1 MWMGLVTSFSLKS
14 LTDVVPVSG
23 SRQKRRH
30 IMGDSPYT
38 DLERQAYAFALF
50 AVLILDELREQ
61 YLTGVDNFLEMVPS
75 FDVIIDRAI
84 RFQLDMLVE
93 DPEIEGLNE

>member
-1 MWMGLVTSFSLKS
+1 
-14 LTDVVPVSG
+14 
-23 SRQKRRH
+23 
-30 IMGDSPYT
+30 MGDSEYT
-38 DLERQAYAFALF
+38 ELERQAYAFALF
-50 AVLILDELREQ
+50 TVLILDELREQ
-61 YLTGVDNFLEMVPS
+61 YVTGVEKFLEMVPS